1 MDQDPAMVQIVENH
15 TEIVGVLQKSVPSA
29 DRPGFRVLTIRV
41 DEAHPVAS
49 WPNLFT
55 RDVGS
60 VIEVLAREG
69 TPAAATLPGAVRLQV
84 RKTGP
89 ATAFAE

>member
-1 MDQDPAMVQIVENH
+1 MDQDPAMVQIIENH
-15 TEIVGVLQKSVPSA
+15 AEIAGVLQKSAPSA
-29 DRPGFRVLTIRV
+29 DRAGFVVLTIRV

-55 RDVGS
+55 RDVGNT
-60 VIEVLAREG
+60 IDVLAREG
-69 TPAAATLPGAVRLQV
+69 TPAAAARPGAIRLKV
-84 RKTGP
+84 RKVGP

>member
-1 MDQDPAMVQIVENH
+1 MVQIVENH
-15 TEIVGVLQKSVPSA
+15 AEIVGELLKGVPSA

-41 DEAHPVAS
+41 DDAHPVAS
-49 WPNLFT
+49 WPNLFN

-60 VIEVLAREG
+60 TIEVLAREG
-69 TPAAATLPGAVRLQV
+69 SAAAAAQPGPIRLKV
-84 RKTGP
+84 RKAGP